1 MKMEASEDPR
11 CRGRCRSPQNGF
23 LIPCRNTGS
32 PGGRDTEGVSASLAK
47 TNRACFAKAPIASAP
62 NASCM
67 DTLAPTARAVLR
79 EPEEARDVGE
89 RRTVHRDFW
98 AVTSGDNKSTSKE
111 AAESSVRLARGRTL
125 KRWFRK

>member
-1 MKMEASEDPR
+1 VPGSMSITPKRVPYSMPKHRISGRTGYRRGVRFLGEDESCMFR
-11 CRGRCRSPQNGF
+11 
-23 LIPCRNTGS
+23 
-32 PGGRDTEGVSASLAK
+32 
-47 TNRACFAKAPIASAP
+47 KAPIASAP

-98 AVTSGDNKSTSKE
+98 AVSSGDNKSTSKE